1 MMVMMVNGRKD
12 DGKDDDG
19 EDGDD
24 LIAFLGSLG

>member
-1 MMVMMVNGRKD
+1 MVMMVNGRKD